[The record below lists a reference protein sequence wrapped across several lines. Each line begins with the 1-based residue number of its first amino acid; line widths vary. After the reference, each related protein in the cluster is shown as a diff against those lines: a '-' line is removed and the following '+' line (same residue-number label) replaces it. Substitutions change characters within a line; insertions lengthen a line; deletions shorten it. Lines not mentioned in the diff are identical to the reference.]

1 MEKMFATVQEVNTDS
16 LLVCDKATNQEVLVF
31 TKCACCFEVND
42 KIMIIYNGIMT
53 RSLPPQIN
61 AIKISKLPFSNKCC

>member
-1 MEKMFATVQEVNTDS
+1 MEKMFATVLEANADS

-42 KIMIIYNGIMT
+42 KIMIIYNGVMT

-61 AIKISKLPFSNKCC
+61 AIRISKLPFHKCC

>member
-1 MEKMFATVQEVNTDS
+1 MQKMIATVLEVNADS
-16 LLVCDKATNQEVLVF
+16 LLVCDCKTNQEVLVF
-31 TKCACCFEVND
+31 TNCACNFQVDD

-61 AIKISKLPFSNKCC
+61 AIKICKLPFHKCC